1 MDIKCRR
8 TSCEFNRGHTC
19 NAARVDISTMAMCH
33 TFERDITKPT
43 EELDLSRH
51 MFESAPEYA
60 NSRHIKNVALKCK
73 AQGCLFNKE
82 CKCRANGITVI
93 DDHEHS
99 RCATYIED
107 Q

>member
-19 NAARVDISTMAMCH
+19 CAAKVDVSTLAMCH
-33 TFERDITKPT
+33 TFEKDWTKSP

-51 MFESAPEYA
+51 MFEAAPEYDNGRRA
-60 NSRHIKNVALKCK
+60 KNVVLKCK
-73 AQGCLFNKE
+73 AQTCLFNKD
-82 CKCRANGITVI
+82 CHCQANGITVI

-99 RCATYIED
+99 RCATYIKD